1 MSVYL
6 HNKRMLSDC
15 FSSALQASRKCGRY
29 LYLETI
35 ETIETMGT
43 MEKLLSTLQKLNS
56 QALGII
62 LEQRDNYLCAHKKSA
77 L

>member
-6 HNKRMLSDC
+6 HNKRMLSDY
-15 FSSALQASRKCGRY
+15 FSSALQANRKCGRY
-29 LYLETI
+29 LYVETI
-35 ETIETMGT
+35 ETIETIET

-62 LEQRDNYLCAHKKSA
+62 LDQLDNDLCTHKKST

>member
-6 HNKRMLSDC
+6 HNKRMLSDY
-15 FSSALQASRKCGRY
+15 FSSALQANRKCGRY
-29 LYLETI
+29 LYVETI
-35 ETIETMGT
+35 ETIET

-62 LEQRDNYLCAHKKSA
+62 LDQLDNDLCTHKKSA

>member
-1 MSVYL
+1 MSSHL

-29 LYLETI
+29 LYVETI
-35 ETIETMGT
+35 ETVET